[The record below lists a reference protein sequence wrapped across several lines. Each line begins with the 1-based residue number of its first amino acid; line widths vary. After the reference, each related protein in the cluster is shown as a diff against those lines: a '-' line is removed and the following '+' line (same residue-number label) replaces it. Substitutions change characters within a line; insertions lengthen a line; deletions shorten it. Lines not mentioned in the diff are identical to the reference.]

1 MALRPRQKS
10 EDANTENF
18 DTPRRGRQFAGA
30 SGSPVSERTD
40 APERAPPAAAAAAAP
55 AKKKGKQV
63 AVCGCPDVC
72 HRLSCLLF
80 FMACFV
86 MIFFYDA
93 LTVWVG

>member
-40 APERAPPAAAAAAAP
+40 VPERAPPAAAAAAAP

-72 HRLSCLLF
+72 HRCP
-80 FMACFV
+80 AC
-86 MIFFYDA
+86 YSLWHA
-93 LTVWVG
+93 L